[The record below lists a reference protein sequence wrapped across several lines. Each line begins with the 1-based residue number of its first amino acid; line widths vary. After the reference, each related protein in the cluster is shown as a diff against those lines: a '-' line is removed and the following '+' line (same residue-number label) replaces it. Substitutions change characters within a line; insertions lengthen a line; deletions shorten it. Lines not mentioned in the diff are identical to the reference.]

1 MRTIETHASK
11 DTLENDGRDKPPVP
25 EGDSLDQM
33 LEGVRARRGLDKI
46 DKLDLSSLK
55 LNKNQIGRASEE
67 ERGNKAARG
76 LPGKRIRI
84 PPARKR
90 YASKIVFC

>member
-11 DTLENDGRDKPPVP
+11 DTLENDGRDKPRVP

-46 DKLDLSSLK
+46 DKLDH
-55 LNKNQIGRASEE
+55 
-67 ERGNKAARG
+67 KAENRN
-76 LPGKRIRI
+76 PRQ
-84 PPARKR
+84 
-90 YASKIVFC
+90 SH